1 VIGKTTMRLGSLAAI
16 ALVGAMAVAS
26 PERLN
31 FGKLSPTSE
40 GPKFGFVENKGQWG
54 SDARF
59 YLALR
64 GLDVWVTNKSIKYSY
79 YHQAAKPVWNTNGK
93 GIKVPGKI
101 SGHTVEMQFL
111 GSSNQAFPQGVGP
124 GEGILNF
131 ILGRNSFR
139 DINHF
144 SEAKINSIYPGV
156 DLRVYTD
163 SGSPRF
169 DLIVQP
175 GVDPNVIRFKYAGTQ
190 AASIVDGDTMSFTTR
205 YGQVSVNNLVAFQE
219 IDGKRVIV
227 PVSFAQKSGGF
238 GFTLGEYDKSKPLI
252 IDPVVYSTLFGGFAN
267 FSPGDDISFGV
278 TADRFGNA
286 YTTGLS
292 NAPNYPITN
301 GAFDNRLAGVDAF
314 VTKFRTDAS
323 GLVYSTFIGGA
334 GTEQAF
340 GIAVDS
346 QGRAS
351 IAGITTSPSDPVGNP
366 LPTTPGAPQE
376 FFGGGGQ
383 DGFVARLSAD
393 GRALDFG
400 TYMGGNGDDA
410 INGIAVDGADNM
422 YGAGNTD
429 APDFPITGGVI
440 QPAYGGGLGDAVAFR
455 IGANGA
461 LDYSTFLGG
470 VSTDDAVGVA
480 VNAVGEAHFTGNT
493 ASANFPLTAGAYDT
507 SVQGSDAWIAKVNPS
522 GSAFEYSTALGGSSG
537 DGVSA
542 ITIDASGS
550 AYVVG
555 STSSVDFPRTAG
567 AFDEVYNPP
576 SENYVTKLAID
587 GTTLVYSTFLSSG
600 FTPRGIGVDDLGAAY
615 VVGHDAFVATGQV
628 SDDPTYNGPPLFVL
642 GDAILAALDDSGSN
656 LLYGGFFG
664 GAADDG
670 AFGIFVDRSRNAFIA
685 GTTAS
690 FRAPNAV
697 EFPTTTGVFKESMFP
712 DASPTSAFWDGF
724 LMKVKIRL
732 TPILQT
738 FSIAPDTVAG
748 TETAVATIGL
758 TSPASP
764 GGAVIRLSSS
774 NEAVARPVNGAGT
787 QIDEIVIP
795 EGSATGNFNVAT
807 SDVVN
812 AVAVTI
818 TAELEGDTKTARII
832 VGPWLTNMTLSPN
845 TIVGG
850 NRVTGRVQLLRP
862 ATAGLT
868 VSISSNNS
876 ALAFAVDS
884 AGNRI
889 NSFVVP
895 TGNTT
900 STFDILTRGVDAEQQ
915 VTLLAKITTPN
926 LQVSR
931 SQVLRIRPASL
942 RSIAFDPNRVN
953 GGERVQGTVFMD
965 GEVGPSPVS
974 IDLSLGTTGNPPVGV
989 TLPNPPVVVV
999 RRDPTNVEIGK
1010 SANFFVTAG
1019 IASAN
1024 SFRNVVATRPNVTPA
1039 QVRTAA
1045 LFIDANDMAGITLSS
1060 NSVVGGA
1067 IVTGS
1072 VGLNSPA
1079 AASGFALAVRTSDL
1093 AFAPLNGNSTQ
1104 INLTVPAGAIRTAD
1118 FTVNTKLT
1126 TTTKNVTISAIKA
1139 GYVTRTAPLVVRAL
1153 SFTFTV
1159 TPTSVVGGATNPT
1172 GTLTLSDA
1180 QGAPANVVRIT
1191 LSNSNPTAC
1200 SIPSFV
1206 LFPTGS
1212 QSQAFTVTTRSVTTP
1227 QVATITATLFTL
1239 PTTTVRTQ
1247 SITVNP
1253 LNITLTVNPGTVVGG
1268 TPSTGRATISNPAG
1282 PQGVN
1287 IALSSN
1293 NANAIVPGSV
1303 NIAQA
1308 QTSNTFNIT
1317 TREVA
1322 ADQTAT
1328 ITARTPA
1335 GVTATADLRITAIGV
1350 TLRINPDTVTGGLQ
1364 TSSAQVSITNAAP
1377 RLLTATISSNNTAA
1391 ARPAVGSVTIPQGQT
1406 QSGSVTINT
1415 SPVGVDT
1422 TVTFTATLTATGR
1435 TGTANLRVL
1444 SPRLIDF
1451 TLTSFSVV
1459 GGASTTGRVE
1469 INIASQSGPVPVSLS
1484 SANPGVAQVP
1494 VSVNIPTSQR
1504 VATFTV
1510 TTSVVPVDTD
1520 VVLTARVVDST
1531 RTVTISVLAPTLV
1544 SLTLNPSTVIGGN
1557 STSATV
1563 TIDRPAPAGGLTI
1576 TIAKSATSTGSPYVN
1591 IPTTVTIP
1599 AGSRTRTFTITTLAV
1614 SRSASSLLSARF
1626 SQRSQE
1632 VNAILTLLPR

>member
-1 VIGKTTMRLGSLAAI
+1 MRLGSLAAI

-31 FGKLSPTSE
+31 FGKLSPTSG

-79 YHQAAKPVWNTNGK
+79 YHQSAKPVWNTNGK
-93 GIKVPGKI
+93 GIQVPGRI
-101 SGHTVEMQFL
+101 SGQTVEMQFL
-111 GSSNQAFPQGVGP
+111 GAGDQASPQGVGP
-124 GEGILNF
+124 GEGYLNF
-131 ILGRNSFR
+131 ILGRNTFR
-139 DINHF
+139 DINHY

-163 SGSPRF
+163 TGSPRF

-227 PVSFAQKSGGF
+227 PVSFATKSGGF
-238 GFTLGEYDKSKPLI
+238 GFTVGEYDKSKPLI
-252 IDPVVYSTLFGGFAN
+252 IDPIVYSTLFGGFAN

-292 NAPNYPITN
+292 NAPNFPITN

-351 IAGITTSPSDPVGNP
+351 IGGITTSPSDPVGNP
-366 LPTTPGAPQE
+366 LPVTPGAPQE
-376 FFGGGGQ
+376 FFGGGAQ

-393 GRALDFG
+393 GRTLDFG
-400 TYMGGNGDDA
+400 TYLGGNGDDA
-410 INGIAVDGADNM
+410 VNGVSVDGADNI

-440 QPAYGGGLGDAVAFR
+440 QSTYGGGLGDAVAFR
-455 IGANGA
+455 ISSAGA

-470 VSTDDAVGVA
+470 VSTDDAVSVA
-480 VNAVGEAHFTGNT
+480 VNAVGEAHVTGNT

-507 SVQGSDAWIAKVNPS
+507 SVQGSDAWIAKINPS

-567 AFDEVYNPP
+567 AYDEVYNPP

-587 GTTLVYSTFLSSG
+587 GSTLVYSTFLNSG

-615 VVGHDAFVATGQV
+615 VVGNGASVATGQV
-628 SDDPTYNGPPLFVL
+628 SDDPTYNGPPPIFAL

-656 LLYGGFFG
+656 LLYGGFIG
-664 GAADDG
+664 GQDEDG
-670 AFGIFVDRSRNAFIA
+670 ALGIFVDRSRNAFIA
-685 GTTAS
+685 GTTTS
-690 FRAPNAV
+690 FRGPNRV

-712 DASPTSAFWDGF
+712 DASPTTAFWDGF

-868 VSISSNNS
+868 VSISSNNP

-965 GEVGPSPVS
+965 GEVGPTPVS
-974 IDLSLGTTGNPPVGV
+974 IDLTLGTTGNPPVSV
-989 TLPNPPVVVV
+989 TLPTPPVVVV
-999 RRDPTNVEIGK
+999 RRDATNVEIGK

-1024 SFRNVVATRPNVTPA
+1024 SFRNVVATRPGASPA

-1045 LFIDANDMAGITLSS
+1045 LFIDANDMSGITLSS

-1067 IVTGS
+1067 VVVGS

-1093 AFAPLNGNSTQ
+1093 AFAPINGNSTQ
-1104 INLTVPAGAIRTAD
+1104 VNLTVPAGAIRTAD

-1139 GYVTRTAPLVVRAL
+1139 GYATKTAPLVVRPL

-1159 TPTSVVGGATNPT
+1159 VPNSVVGGAVNPT
-1172 GTLTLSDA
+1172 GTLTLSDD
-1180 QGAPANVVRIT
+1180 APANVARIT
-1191 LSNSNPTAC
+1191 LSNSNPTAI

-1206 LFPTGS
+1206 LFPTGTRV
-1212 QSQAFTVTTRSVTTP
+1212 QAFTVSTRSVTTP

-1239 PTTTVRTQ
+1239 PTSTVRTQ
-1247 SITVNP
+1247 TVTVNP
-1253 LNITLTVNPGTVVGG
+1253 LTITLSVSPTTVVGG
-1268 TPSTGRATISNPAG
+1268 NPSTGSVTISNAAG
-1282 PQGVN
+1282 PSGVN

-1303 NIAQA
+1303 NIAQS
-1308 QTSNTFNIT
+1308 TTTNTFNIT

-1377 RLLTATISSNNTAA
+1377 RLLTFTLASNNTAA
-1391 ARPAVGSVTIPQGQT
+1391 ARPALGSVTIASGQT

-1469 INIASQSGPVPVSLS
+1469 INIASQSGPVPVALS
-1484 SANPGVAQVP
+1484 SANAAVAQVP
-1494 VSVNIPTSQR
+1494 TSVNIPTSQR

-1510 TTSVVPVDTD
+1510 TTSVVAVDTD

-1591 IPTTVTIP
+1591 IPTTVVIP